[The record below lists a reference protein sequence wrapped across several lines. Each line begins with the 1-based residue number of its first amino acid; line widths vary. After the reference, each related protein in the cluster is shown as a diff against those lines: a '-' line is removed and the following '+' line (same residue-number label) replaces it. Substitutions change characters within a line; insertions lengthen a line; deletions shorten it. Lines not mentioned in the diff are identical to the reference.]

1 MLNSL
6 LWSSCLYIKI
16 SEWPQWWQRSHST
29 KVISPGQLSG
39 RMKIFIPI
47 LALANRPG
55 YHKRLTR
62 LNLENTTYSGRWS

>member
-29 KVISPGQLSG
+29 SVI
-39 RMKIFIPI
+39 R
-47 LALANRPG
+47 
-55 YHKRLTR
+55 
-62 LNLENTTYSGRWS
+62 LENTATCWVIFNTVFCFFILVLASDFDVYPRVVNYFLTL